1 MTNRYRFWQYLM
13 HANSYPAVRFH
24 IKDIFYIK
32 YPAICR
38 LVPLLNSQNEKDRIF
53 MYYSKKQVWLKTKW
67 NYILPAYVF
76 CEEPSKSFVYDL
88 KLDQSY
94 ENNVG
99 TRCQGIAQS
108 KKGWWQFVTVQAQF
122 SLTCLCFKINI
133 LIPVTKMLHIGFT
146 PDSRR
151 QTAMSTRSDYY
162 S

>member
-1 MTNRYRFWQYLM
+1 M
-13 HANSYPAVRFH
+13 HANSCPAVKFY
-24 IKDIFYIK
+24 IKAIFYIK

-53 MYYSKKQVWLKTKW
+53 MYYSKNKSCWRLSAERY
-67 NYILPAYVF
+67 YILAAFVF
-76 CEEPSKSFVYDL
+76 CEEPSKSFVYDS

-99 TRCQGIAQS
+99 ARYQVIAQS

-122 SLTCLCFKINI
+122 SLTCLCFKRNI
-133 LIPVTKMLHIGFT
+133 LIPVTKRLHIGFH

-162 S
+162 G